1 MDLVPQFLR
10 RWTFWLVLAGLLLAY
25 AGAGFFLVPWL
36 LKSQAREYVTTT
48 YQREL
53 AIGDVRFNPF
63 TLALDV
69 RNVALPD
76 RDGRPMLEFDRFFVN
91 FQAISLFRR
100 AWSFEEIILDRPGA
114 RLVVRPDGTINFA
127 YLAGPQSAPAEPEPA
142 NAPPPRLYIER
153 FAVTSGYADV
163 EDASRPT
170 PFTASLRPITFTLD
184 RFSTT
189 GSGDNAYELTAESQR
204 GEKLAW
210 SGTFGVSPLSSAG
223 KFQLSNVQAHTVW
236 EYLRDG
242 VSYEIPTG
250 MLDLAGRYEFSL
262 ARQPVLKVF
271 GDSVKTSGIALR
283 PKGTDTDWIALD
295 ALNIEGATIDVLA
308 QRAEIGTIV
317 VRGGTVRTWLDA
329 GGQFNL
335 PQLFTGPVARAL
347 ATTEGR
353 ATAPAP
359 APTSGDT
366 GAPSAPS
373 IEPDAGPARPGE
385 GEWVLSIPR
394 IEVSELR
401 VLTEDRSIEPAVA
414 WELAPVN
421 ATIGGFTTAPGATLA
436 IDAQVD
442 IDGEGKLAA
451 RGTLEPETSVAALD
465 LELEKLDLRPFQ
477 PYLDRYTHMTLTSG
491 RLGFK
496 GHLDLKS
503 AADSEG
509 VQPDFRGKVEVTAL
523 RTIDNALEQD
533 FLRWERLTLN
543 DLEYLG
549 PRNRLTIREVA
560 ARRPYARVI
569 IASDGS
575 VNIATVLQKEGAAPA
590 EESAVPVPGSGKT
603 ASAKPLLVRIGVVR
617 LDRMSANFADY
628 SLQPNFA
635 TGIQELNGT
644 VTGLSS
650 AAGSR
655 AKVDLDGKV
664 DAYAPVTIDGE
675 VNYLSA
681 DAYTDLKLSFD
692 NMELTTFTPYSGK
705 FAGYRIE
712 KGKLSVDLAYHVENR
727 QLVADHNFVLDQLT
741 LGERVESKDALSL
754 PIKLAVALLKD
765 RNGVIDVDL
774 PITGSLDDPKFRIGP
789 IIWKAVV
796 GLLTKIVTAPFA
808 LLGSLFGGGEEVNQI
823 VFAAGSSEP
832 APESAARIDS
842 VGKAL
847 QERPALGLEIPL
859 AVNRSLDQPALQKA
873 QLRERLIAIKRRE
886 LLAKRR
892 SVDEL
897 DASVLEDREEYFRLL
912 RELDHQVRAAELGD
926 PNLKRE
932 KQPDVPKE
940 ALETEI
946 AKLESEVLP
955 RIPVDDVLFADLGK
969 ARAEAVRQQL
979 LGGGNLDPARVFITA
994 SGEATAENGSVRM
1007 DLSLR

>member
-1 MDLVPQFLR
+1 MNLVPHFLR
-10 RWTFWLVLAGLLLAY
+10 RWTVWLVLAGLLLAY
-25 AGAGFFLVPWL
+25 AAAGFFLVPWL
-36 LKSQAREYVTTT
+36 VKSQAREHVATA

-53 AIGDVRFNPF
+53 AIREVRFNPF
-63 TLALDV
+63 TLTLDV
-69 RNVALPD
+69 RAVTLPD
-76 RDGRPMLEFDRFFVN
+76 RDGRPMLEFDRLFVN
-91 FQAISLFRR
+91 FQAMSLLRR

-114 RLVVRPDGTINFA
+114 RLVVRHDGTINFA
-127 YLAGPQSAPAEPEPA
+127 DLAPPETAPAEPEPVD
-142 NAPPPRLYIER
+142 APPPPIFIER
-153 FAVTSGYADV
+153 FAVTSGHADV
-163 EDASRPT
+163 EDVSRPT
-170 PFTASLRPITFTLD
+170 PFASSLKPITFTLH

-189 GSGDNAYELTAESQR
+189 GNGDNAFQLTAESHR

-210 SGTFGVSPLSSAG
+210 RGTFGVSPVSSAG
-223 KFQLSNVQAHTVW
+223 TFQLSSVHARTVW
-236 EYLRDG
+236 DYLRDA
-242 VSYEIPTG
+242 VRFEIPTG
-250 MLDLAGRYEFSL
+250 MLELEGRYQFSL
-262 ARQPVLKVF
+262 AREPVLKVY
-271 GDSVKTSGIALR
+271 GDSIRTRGLSLR

-295 ALNIEGATIDVLA
+295 ALDVEGATIDMLA
-308 QRAEIGTIV
+308 RNAEIGSIAL
-317 VRGGTVRTWLDA
+317 RGGTVRTWLDA
-329 GGQFNL
+329 DGHFNL
-335 PQLFTGPVARAL
+335 PQLFTGESAASEL
-347 ATTEGR
+347 T
-353 ATAPAP
+353 P
-359 APTSGDT
+359 APTPVDA
-366 GAPSAPS
+366 APSAQAATADS
-373 IEPDAGPARPGE
+373 SGGDASDGD
-385 GEWVLSIPR
+385 WMLSIPR
-394 IEVSELR
+394 IEVANLK
-401 VLTEDRSIEPAVA
+401 VLTEDRSVEPAVA

-421 ATIGGFTTAPGATLA
+421 ATISGFTTAPGAKLT
-436 IDAQVD
+436 IDTQIG
-442 IDGEGKLAA
+442 IDGEGKFAA

-465 LELEKLDLRPFQ
+465 LELDKLDLRPFQ
-477 PYLDRYTHMTLTSG
+477 PYLDRYTLMTLTSG

-496 GHLDLKS
+496 GHFDLKR
-503 AADSEG
+503 AADDAM
-509 VQPDFRGKVEVTAL
+509 QPDFRGKVEVTAL

-543 DLEYLG
+543 DLDYQG
-549 PRNRLTIREVA
+549 ARNRLTIREIA

-575 VNIATVLQKEGAAPA
+575 VNIATVLQKENAETATAEAPA
-590 EESAVPVPGSGKT
+590 KAATPAD
-603 ASAKPLLVRIGVVR
+603 ASAKGAPATFFVRIGVVR

-635 TGIQELNGT
+635 TGIEELNGT

-650 AAGSR
+650 NPGSR

-712 KGKLSVDLAYHVENR
+712 KGKLSVDLAYHVEDR
-727 QLVADHNFVLDQLT
+727 QLKADHRFVLDQLT
-741 LGERVESKDALSL
+741 LGERVESRDALSL

-774 PITGSLDDPKFRIGP
+774 PITGSLDDPQFKLGP
-789 IIWKAVV
+789 IIWKAVL

-808 LLGSLFGGGEEVNQI
+808 LLGSLFGGGEEINQI
-823 VFAAGSSEP
+823 EFAAGSSEP
-832 APESAARIDS
+832 GAESATRIDS

-847 QERPALGLEIPL
+847 HERPALELEIPL
-859 AVNRSLDQPALQKA
+859 AVNRSLDQPALQQA

-897 DASVLEDREEYFRLL
+897 DATVLEDRKEYLRLL
-912 RELDHQVRAAELGD
+912 RELDHQLRAVELGHPD
-926 PNLKRE
+926 LKRE
-932 KQPDVPKE
+932 KLPDVPKE

-946 AKLESEVLP
+946 TRLEAVVLP
-955 RIPVDDVLFADLGK
+955 RIPIEDVVFADLGK
-969 ARAEAVRQQL
+969 ARAEVVRQRL
-979 LGGGNLDPARVFITA
+979 LGGGDLDPARLFITA
-994 SGEATAENGSVRM
+994 GGEAANDNGSVRM

>member
-1 MDLVPQFLR
+1 MLNLVPRFLR
-10 RWTFWLVLAGLLLAY
+10 RWTFWLVLAGVFLAY
-25 AGAGFFLVPWL
+25 SAAGFWLVPWL
-36 LKSQAREYVTTT
+36 VKSQAREYVATT

-53 AIGDVRFNPF
+53 AIGEVRFNPF

-69 RNVALPD
+69 RGVALPD
-76 RDGRPMLEFDRFFVN
+76 SDGRPMLEFDRFFVN

-127 YLAGPQSAPAEPEPA
+127 YLARLQSAPAEPEPA
-142 NAPPPRLYIER
+142 DAPPPRLYIER

-170 PFTASLRPITFTLD
+170 PFTASLRPITFSLH

-189 GSGDNAYELTAESQR
+189 GNSDNAYELNAESQR

-210 SGTFGVSPLSSAG
+210 SGRFGVAPVSSTGAFRLSSVHAR
-223 KFQLSNVQAHTVW
+223 TVW
-236 EYLRDG
+236 EYIRDA
-242 VSYEIPTG
+242 VPFEIPTG
-250 MLDLAGRYEFSL
+250 MLELTGRYEFSL
-262 ARQPVLKVF
+262 ARQPVMKVF
-271 GDSVKTSGIALR
+271 GDSIKTRGIALR

-295 ALNIEGATIDVLA
+295 SLDIEGATADVLA
-308 QRAEIGTIV
+308 RKAEIGGIALK
-317 VRGGTVRTWLDA
+317 GGTVRTWLDA
-329 GGQFNL
+329 DGRLNL
-335 PQLFTGPVARAL
+335 PQLFAGETAANAAG
-347 ATTEGR
+347 TT
-353 ATAPAP
+353 PAP
-359 APTSGDT
+359 AEAPTAAQPVATESK
-366 GAPSAPS
+366 AA
-373 IEPDAGPARPGE
+373 DASEAA
-385 GEWVLSIPR
+385 WVLSAPR
-394 IEVSELR
+394 IEVAELK
-401 VLTEDRSIEPAVA
+401 VLTEDRGVEPAVA

-421 ATIGGFTTAPGATLA
+421 ATVNGFTTAPGAKLA
-436 IDAQVD
+436 IDTRIG
-442 IDGEGKLAA
+442 IDGEGTFAA
-451 RGTLEPETSVAALD
+451 RGTLEPEASAAAFD
-465 LELEKLDLRPFQ
+465 LELAKLDLRPFQ
-477 PYLDRYTHMTLTSG
+477 PYLDRYTLMTLTSG
-491 RLGFK
+491 RLGLK
-496 GHLDLKS
+496 GHLDLKRG
-503 AADSEG
+503 ANDAL
-509 VQPDFRGKVEVTAL
+509 QPDFRGKVEVTAL

-543 DLEYLG
+543 DLDYQG
-549 PRNRLTIREVA
+549 ARNRLTIREVA

-569 IASDGS
+569 IASDGT
-575 VNIATVLQKEGAAPA
+575 VNISTVLQKEAVAPTEEAGETRAASAADAGAA
-590 EESAVPVPGSGKT
+590 K
-603 ASAKPLLVRIGVVR
+603 SAKPLFVRIGVVR

-635 TGIQELNGT
+635 TGIEELNGK

-650 AAGSR
+650 DPDSR

-681 DAYTDLKLSFD
+681 DAYTDLKLKFD

-712 KGKLSVDLAYHVENR
+712 KGKLSVDLNYHVENR
-727 QLVADHNFVLDQLT
+727 QLKADHRFVLDQLT

-765 RNGVIDVDL
+765 RNGVIDVEL
-774 PITGSLDDPKFRIGP
+774 PITGSLDDPKFKLGP
-789 IIWKAVV
+789 IIWKAVL

-808 LLGSLFGGGEEVNQI
+808 LLGSLFGGGDEINQI
-823 VFAAGSSEP
+823 AFAPGSGEP
-832 APESAARIDS
+832 SAESAPRIES

-847 QERPALGLEIPL
+847 HERPALELEIPL
-859 AVNRSLDQPALQKA
+859 AVNRSLDGPALQQA
-873 QLRERLIAIKRRE
+873 QLRERLMAVKRRE

-897 DASVLEDREEYFRLL
+897 DASVLEDREEYLRLL
-912 RELDHQVRAAELGD
+912 RELDHQLRAAELGD

-932 KQPDVPKE
+932 KQPNVPKE

-946 AKLESEVLP
+946 TKLGADVLP
-955 RIPVDDVLFADLGK
+955 RIPIEDVVFADLGK
-969 ARAEAVRQQL
+969 ARAEAVRQRL
-979 LGGGNLDPARVFITA
+979 FGGSGLDAARVFITA
-994 SGEATAENGSVRM
+994 GAEAANDNGNVRM

>member
-1 MDLVPQFLR
+1 MKDLVPRLLR
-10 RWTFWLVLAGLLLAY
+10 RWTFWLILAGVLLAY

-36 LKSQAREYVTTT
+36 IKSQARDFVVTT

-76 RDGRPMLEFDRFFVN
+76 QDGRPMLEFERFFVN

-100 AWSFEEIILDRPGA
+100 AWSFKEIVLDRPGA

-127 YLAGPQSAPAEPEPA
+127 YLARLQGAPAEPAPA
-142 NAPPPRLYIER
+142 DAPPPRLYIER

-170 PFTASLRPITFTLD
+170 PFTASLRPITFTLH
-184 RFSTT
+184 RFSTM
-189 GSGDNAYELTAESQR
+189 GNSDNAYELTAESQR

-210 SGTFGVSPLSSAG
+210 SGRFGVAPVSSTGEFRLSSVHAR
-223 KFQLSNVQAHTVW
+223 TVW
-236 EYLRDG
+236 EYIRDA
-242 VSYEIPTG
+242 VPFEIPTG

-262 ARQPVLKVF
+262 ARQPVMKVF
-271 GDSVKTSGIALR
+271 GDSIKTRGIALR
-283 PKGTDTDWIALD
+283 PQGTDTDWIALD
-295 ALNIEGATIDVLA
+295 SLDIEGATADVLA
-308 QRAEIGTIV
+308 RKAEIGRIALK
-317 VRGGTVRTWLDA
+317 GGTVRTWLDA
-329 GGQFNL
+329 EGQFNL
-335 PQLFTGPVARAL
+335 PQLFSGEAA
-347 ATTEGR
+347 ASE
-353 ATAPAP
+353 PAP
-359 APTSGDT
+359 VPAAADAAPTA
-366 GAPSAPS
+366 APVVAQA
-373 IEPDAGPARPGE
+373 PDAASNE
-385 GEWVLSIPR
+385 SDWVVSIPQ
-394 IEVSELR
+394 IEVANLK
-401 VLTEDRSIEPAVA
+401 VLTEDRTIEPAVA
-414 WELAPVN
+414 WELVPVN
-421 ATIGGFTTAPGATLA
+421 AAISGFTTAAGAKLA
-436 IDAQVD
+436 IDTDVG
-442 IDGEGKLAA
+442 IDAEGKFTAH
-451 RGTLEPETSVAALD
+451 GTFEPDTSVAALD
-465 LELEKLDLRPFQ
+465 LEMEKLDLRPFQ
-477 PYLDRYTHMTLTSG
+477 PYLDRHTDMTLTSG

-496 GHLDLKS
+496 GHLDLKR
-503 AADSEG
+503 AADETL
-509 VQPDFRGKVEVTAL
+509 QPDFRGKVELTAL

-543 DLEYLG
+543 DLDYQG
-549 PRNRLTIREVA
+549 ARKRLTIREIA

-575 VNIATVLQKEGAAPA
+575 VNIATVLQKGGAEEEPGEPATAAPA
-590 EESAVPVPGSGKT
+590 GAAADDK
-603 ASAKPLLVRIGVVR
+603 AALLFVRIGIVR

-635 TGIQELNGT
+635 TGIEELNGT
-644 VTGLSS
+644 ITGLSS
-650 AAGSR
+650 APGSR

-712 KGKLSVDLAYHVENR
+712 KGKLSVDLNYHVENR
-727 QLVADHNFVLDQLT
+727 QLKADHNFVLDQLT
-741 LGERVESKDALSL
+741 LGERVESRDALSL
-754 PIKLAVALLKD
+754 PIKLAIALLKD

-774 PITGSLDDPKFRIGP
+774 PVSGSLDDPKFKLGP
-789 IIWKAVV
+789 IIWKAVL

-808 LLGSLFGGGEEVNQI
+808 LLGSLFGGGEEINQI
-823 VFAAGSSEP
+823 EFAAGSSTP
-832 APESAARIDS
+832 ADASTARIDS
-842 VGKAL
+842 VAKAL
-847 QERPALGLEIPL
+847 QERPALELEIPL
-859 AVNRSLDQPALQKA
+859 AVNRSLDQPALQQE
-873 QLRERLIAIKRRE
+873 QLRERLITIKRRE

-897 DASVLEDREEYFRLL
+897 DATVLEDREEYLRLL
-912 RELDHQVRAAELGD
+912 RELDHQLRAEELGD

-932 KQPDVPKE
+932 KLPKVPDE

-946 AKLESEVLP
+946 TQLEAAVLP
-955 RIPVDDVLFADLGK
+955 RITIEDVVFADLGK
-969 ARAEAVRQQL
+969 ARAEAVRQRL
-979 LGGGNLDPARVFITA
+979 LGNSGLDPARVFITA
-994 SGEATAENGSVRM
+994 GAEAANDNGNVRM